1 MTRWASRFRRRC
13 QQAGSSRRAHRR
25 IAHRACPLCESHDS
39 PAVRDADCSKHPIY
53 QQALAS
59 VMNWHECR
67 DCGHVF
73 TEGYS
78 AANAALIVF
87 AKTQPNQTVGYDM
100 EPQRRCRRSSSPA
113 SRAACRRGAGSLPV
127 LATARCSSRRRN
139 GDSLPPDSISARRTS
154 ALLKLGYEAHC
165 LPIEELDHK
174 ARYSVISMADMLEH
188 MPFPKTGLAAAHR
201 LLRPDG
207 VLFLSMP
214 NMDNMV
220 WRLQANGVNPI
231 GADRALPQVFW
242 QAALRSC
249 KTMALGRSN
258 ITSASATASAWR

>member
-1 MTRWASRFRRRC
+1 MAMTQWASRFRRRC

-87 AKTQPNQTVGYDM
+87 GKTQPNQTVGYDI
-100 EPQRRCRRSSSPA
+100 EPQRTVPAKFVARVARRMPEGRWLAAGFGNGSLLFTAEEWGFTPA
-113 SRAACRRGAGSLPV
+113 GLDLREANVRATKAWLRGALP
-127 LATARCSSRRRN
+127 
-139 GDSLPPDSISARRTS
+139 
-154 ALLKLGYEAHC
+154 
-165 LPIEELDHK
+165 
-174 ARYSVISMADMLEH
+174 
-188 MPFPKTGLAAAHR
+188 AHR
-201 LLRPDG
+201 
-207 VLFLSMP
+207 
-214 NMDNMV
+214 
-220 WRLQANGVNPI
+220 
-231 GADRALPQVFW
+231 GA
-242 QAALRSC
+242 RS
-249 KTMALGRSN
+249 
-258 ITSASATASAWR
+258 